1 MPRRSSRRRTFRRLD
16 RDTPLSGLPVV
27 AIVGRPNVGKS
38 TLFNRFIGERRA
50 IVEDRARTTRD
61 RLYGVAEWNG
71 RRYVVIDTG
80 GMEVEPGDAIEE
92 GVQGQARLAIE
103 EADVIVFI
111 VDAAAGLTPADQE
124 VAEVLRKA
132 DAPIVMAINKA
143 DNEKL
148 ELQGA
153 EFLRLGWLDSHAVS
167 AVHGR
172 GTGDLLDA
180 IVAALPEESAEE
192 AERKRREVEA
202 DELAARVEEG
212 LGFEGFD
219 EDAAQEDE
227 ADAGFEALDETQA
240 AAADA
245 QLTVVLE
252 GEPAPTPRVAIVGR
266 PNVGKS
272 SLLNQLLGEERAIV
286 SDIPGTTRDA
296 IDTWL
301 TWQDRELRLI
311 DTAGLRRRGKVA
323 AGPEAER
330 YAALRAVRAIG
341 RADVCILVLDARD
354 GLTAQ
359 DAHVAGYVVDDGV
372 GLVLAINKWDLV
384 EKDDKTFEQHVARL
398 RAQVPFLHFAPVVA
412 ISALTGLRAGRVLD
426 EALQV
431 ADERRRR
438 VPTARLNKVLSDAV
452 SRHQPPPVK
461 GRRPR
466 FYYATQAAIEP
477 PTFVLF
483 ASEARAVHFSY
494 QRFLENRIRDAFAFE
509 GTPLRL
515 IFRERTRVELEPRP
529 RPGRSSKPSANG
541 RGRGARPAGRTS
553 RTSHASGGA
562 SGSAGSS
569 GGGRGT
575 SHKPRRKGG

>member
-1 MPRRSSRRRTFRRLD
+1 
-16 RDTPLSGLPVV
+16 VV

-80 GMEVEPGDAIEE
+80 GMEVEPGNAIEE
-92 GVQGQARLAIE
+92 RVQDQARLAIE
-103 EADVIVFI
+103 EADVILFV

-124 VAEVLRKA
+124 VSEILRKA
-132 DAPIVMAINKA
+132 ASPVVMAINKA

-153 EFLRLGWLDSHAVS
+153 EFLQFGWLEAYAVS

-172 GTGDLLDA
+172 GTGDLLDG
-180 IVAALPEESAEE
+180 IVAALPDESVEEV
-192 AERKRREVEA
+192 ERKRREAEA
-202 DELAARVEEG
+202 DDLATRVEEG
-212 LGFEGFD
+212 LAFELADDEDDEDDDEGFETLD
-219 EDAAQEDE
+219 EDRAAE
-227 ADAGFEALDETQA
+227 
-240 AAADA
+240 ADA
-245 QLTVVLE
+245 QLAEVVE
-252 GEPAPTPRVAIVGR
+252 ADEAPIPRVAIVGR

-296 IDTWL
+296 IDTSL
-301 TWQDRELRLI
+301 AWQGRDLRLI

-323 AGPEAER
+323 AGPDAER
-330 YAALRAVRAIG
+330 YSALRALKAIG
-341 RADVCILVLDARD
+341 RADVCVLVLDARD

-372 GLVLAINKWDLV
+372 GLVVALNKWDLV

-398 RAQVPFLHFAPVVA
+398 RGQAPFLHFAPVVA
-412 ISALTGLRAGRVLD
+412 ISALTGQRAGRVLD
-426 EALQV
+426 EAVQI

-461 GRRPR
+461 NRRPR

-483 ASEARAVHFSY
+483 ASEANAVHFSY
-494 QRFLENRIRDAFAFE
+494 KRFLENRIREAFAFE
-509 GTPLRL
+509 GTPLRI

-529 RPGRSSKPSANG
+529 RPGRSANAASNG
-541 RGRGARPAGRTS
+541 RGSGARKGSPGRTGRTS
-553 RTSHASGGA
+553 SASGRGPGSKGP
-562 SGSAGSS
+562 SGRPS
-569 GGGRGT
+569 GGT
-575 SHKPRRKGG
+575 SRKPRRQGG